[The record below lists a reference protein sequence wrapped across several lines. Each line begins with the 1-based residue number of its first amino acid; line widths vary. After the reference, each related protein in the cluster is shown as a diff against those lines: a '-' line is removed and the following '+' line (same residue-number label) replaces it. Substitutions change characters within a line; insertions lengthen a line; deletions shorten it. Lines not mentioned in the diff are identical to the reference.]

1 MGKKEENLTPLGPE
15 GKIEVVET
23 SIPKER
29 QVRFQDSVFN
39 QLIKVI
45 PRYQFDRLADKYKAD
60 FRVRKLGCWEL
71 FLCLLYAQ
79 FTGRRSLRDLELNF
93 NANRRHFYHLGCR
106 SEIRRSTLADAN
118 NTRPA
123 VLFEA
128 LFQWVVA
135 MGLKGKQKSQADQM
149 ASLVDAS
156 TVVLNKTRFGWA
168 TGHKGKSGIKLHTVY
183 DLDAEIPTYFEI
195 TEARKSDLTTA
206 KKLTYESGRTYVCDR
221 AYYDFQFWRDLDEAG
236 CWFVIRLK
244 KNSPTQIHR
253 RRRVFKKD
261 RHILSDNEVLLNQRM
276 ARSRKNPYNK
286 PLREITVRVEG
297 QKDPIRIVTN
307 DLKSKARD
315 IADLY
320 KKRWQIELFFKWIK
334 QNLKIKTFLGTSEN
348 AVKIQILVAMI
359 AFILLRLLN
368 RRPFFKDIPLLTL
381 ARLIETSL
389 MRRISLLDLFVTPPP
404 DPPHPATNSPQ
415 EVLGFA

>member
-1 MGKKEENLTPLGPE
+1 M
-15 GKIEVVET
+15 
-23 SIPKER
+23 
-29 QVRFQDSVFN
+29 RFQDSVFN
-39 QLIKVI
+39 QLIKVV
-45 PRYQFDRLADKYKAD
+45 PRHYFERLVKKHKAD

-93 NANRRHFYHLGCR
+93 NSNRRHFYHLGCR

-123 VLFEA
+123 ALFEA
-128 LFQWVVA
+128 LFRWVVA
-135 MGLKGKQKSQADQM
+135 VGLKGKQKSQADQM
-149 ASLVDAS
+149 VSLLDAS
-156 TVVLNKTRFGWA
+156 TVVLNQTRFGWA

-206 KKLTYESGRTYVCDR
+206 KTLTYEAGRTYVCDR

-253 RRRVFKKD
+253 RRKVFKKD
-261 RHILSDNEVLLNQRM
+261 RHILSDNEVWLNQRL

-286 PLREITVRVEG
+286 PLREIIVQVESH
-297 QKDPIRIVTN
+297 KEPIRIVTN
-307 DLKSKARD
+307 DLKGKARD

-359 AFILLRLLN
+359 AYILLRLLN
-368 RRPFFKDIPLLTL
+368 RRPFLKDIPLLTL

-389 MRRISLLDLFVTPPP
+389 MRRISLLELFAAPPP
-404 DPPHPATNSPQ
+404 EPSPPHSKSLQ
-415 EVLGFA
+415 EVLQFA